1 MHVEPSVEA
10 ALQECHVQ
18 ELLEPSPHL
27 NAAMEVGITHPK
39 NKLFGNSTDV
49 YFLSRRGPGR
59 APGSAQGATA
69 KGPGGLLGR
78 APGAGS
84 KGARG
89 ATSKGARGATADQSQ
104 T

>member
-39 NKLFGNSTDV
+39 IIV
-49 YFLSRRGPGR
+49 YYQNLRQHNRCLVSSLGGGRDGRREVPRGLQPRGPG
-59 APGSAQGATA
+59 
-69 KGPGGLLGR
+69 
-78 APGAGS
+78 
-84 KGARG
+84 
-89 ATSKGARGATADQSQ
+89 DY
-104 T
+104 